1 MLQFV
6 RYLVRGYKW
15 SLLLIFVVGVAQI
28 ASALVG
34 IYLSKQIIDIATG
47 YRDGSW
53 HIYALVMAGMLALSA
68 VLRLVSLSLTNRT
81 AVRMGNAIRSKIFGH
96 LLYTQ
101 WQSLKGVHSGDML
114 TRIIRDTDDVVALLT
129 HSLPSALISG
139 LQLLASLGMLYYYAP
154 LLALV
159 LGLGMPLVLIF
170 GKVFYRR
177 MVAFSREIKGI
188 DSRITAHMQEALSN
202 QAVIRSFERQ
212 AQQIT
217 ELELAQTQLY
227 QAIRKRVGL
236 TMYGNLMTHAAFS
249 GGYFVAFVWGAW
261 GLMRGTI
268 VFGTMTTF
276 LQLVTRIQRP
286 MNDLLS
292 IIPSIIATRVS
303 IDRLVDVLAFQTERL
318 EQSRPLSGHVAL
330 EIEEMSFR
338 YDKDA
343 PKLFEHFALVAQPNS
358 MIAIMGQTG
367 SGKTTLIRLLLGLIQ
382 PSSGVIVL
390 RSGNERIAVSEA
402 TRSNFVYVPQGN
414 SLVSGTIRD
423 NLLVG
428 DDRADDHRLAEVLRM
443 ASADFVFDL
452 PNGLDTELSERGVGL
467 SEGQAQRIAIARALL
482 RPGRILLLDEA
493 TSALDIDTERA
504 FLGQLRQHLD
514 GRIVLFITHHA
525 EVAEACDQVVR
536 L

>member
-1 MLQFV
+1 MFQFI
-6 RYLVRGYKW
+6 RYLIRGYKW
-15 SLLLIFVVGVAQI
+15 SLLILFLIGVAQI
-28 ASALVG
+28 SSSLFSV
-34 IYLSKQIIDIATG
+34 YLSKQIIDIATG
-47 YRDGSW
+47 YQIGSW
-53 HIYALVMAGMLALSA
+53 YIYALAMAGALALSA
-68 VLRLVSLSLTNRT
+68 VLRLMSLSVTNRT

-96 LLYTQ
+96 LLYTR

-114 TRIIRDTDDVVALLT
+114 TRIIRDTDDVVVLLT
-129 HSLPSALISG
+129 SSLPSMLISG
-139 LQLLASLGMLYYYAP
+139 LQLLASLSMLYYYGP
-154 LLALV
+154 VLAIM
-159 LGLGMPLVLIF
+159 LGVGMPLVLIF
-170 GKVFYRR
+170 GKIFYRR
-177 MVAFSREIKGI
+177 MVAFSQEIKGI
-188 DSRITAHMQEALSN
+188 DSRITAHMQESLSN

-212 AQQIT
+212 EQHIT

-227 QAIRKRVGL
+227 RAIRKRIGL
-236 TMYGNLMTHAAFS
+236 TIYGSLMTHVAFS
-249 GGYFVAFVWGAW
+249 GGYFVAFIWGAW

-286 MNDLLS
+286 MSDLLS
-292 IIPSIIATRVS
+292 LIPSVLSTRVS

-318 EQSRPLSGHVAL
+318 DRTHLLSGRVRL
-330 EIEEMSFR
+330 DIKGMSFR
-338 YDKDA
+338 YEEGA
-343 PKLFEHFALVAQPNS
+343 PMVFDGFDLTATPGS

-367 SGKTTLIRLLLGLIQ
+367 AGKTTLIRLLLGLIQ
-382 PSSGVIVL
+382 PSEGEIHLVSG
-390 RSGNERIAVSEA
+390 SDRITVSEV

-428 DDRADDHRLAEVLRM
+428 DDRADDRRLAEVLRM

-452 PNGLDTELSERGVGL
+452 PEGLDTELSERGLGL

-504 FLGQLRQHLD
+504 FLRQLRQHLD
-514 GRIVLFITHHA
+514 GRVVLFITHHA